1 MQGELQRI
9 VGERLRSIRKD
20 RGLSQEEFAELLG
33 IHRTYMGGLER
44 GERNIT
50 LRTLEQIAET
60 LGVEAVELVVNNSA
74 TSRRDAKTSASAQV
88 LAEGV

>member
-9 VGERLRSIRKD
+9 VGERLRAIRKD